1 MPPNKSHVETG
12 RITLWLSLNKDQD
25 ELLFS
30 QSGNAW
36 EPGCHLG
43 LAQVSMKW
51 LEMISDVPWLVC
63 GWIGGSAINPS
74 CWPEGAGGAQPP
86 EPQVGII
93 SYIPIKL

>member
-1 MPPNKSHVETG
+1 
-12 RITLWLSLNKDQD
+12 
-25 ELLFS
+25 
-30 QSGNAW
+30 
-36 EPGCHLG
+36 
-43 LAQVSMKW
+43 MKW